1 MIIFVLYNH
10 LIMSMIDYSK
20 PVRFKNPLSGE
31 EDLIFNITNYN
42 DVSRRCYIQLI
53 SPLTGINPII
63 SPQELVSIDDLENIE

>member
-10 LIMSMIDYSK
+10 LIMNAIDCTR

-31 EDLIFNITNYN
+31 EGLIFNITNYN

-53 SPLTGINPII
+53 SSLPGINPII